1 MLGAVTVDP
10 SDTILK
16 LKETSPFL
24 HAKAP
29 DPDVLVKVA
38 EELVLPEQPHRYPMD
53 WCFFEDHAEYL
64 DSELEPI
71 TDKRN

>member
-1 MLGAVTVDP
+1 MDP

-29 DPDVLVKVA
+29 TMDVLVKVA
-38 EELVLPEQPHRYPMD
+38 EGLILPEQKPHRYPMD
-53 WCFFEDHAEYL
+53 WCFFEDHPEYL